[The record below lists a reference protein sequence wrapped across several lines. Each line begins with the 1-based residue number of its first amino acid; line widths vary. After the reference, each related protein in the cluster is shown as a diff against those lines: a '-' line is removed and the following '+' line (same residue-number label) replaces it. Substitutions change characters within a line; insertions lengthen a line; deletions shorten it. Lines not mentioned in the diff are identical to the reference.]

1 MHHERTG
8 QMGTVK
14 YLRESCCHRIECS
27 VANSLAALMRKWY
40 LNSTFQSYSYSQ
52 RFQEGTDGTR
62 INTKNLTYMWRVKM
76 KESREYKIEG
86 RPRWKGI
93 GKLRKKYCSN
103 KSCTCNQLQEIYIRT
118 DFFGLFWWLF
128 SLEKTN
134 LSLPYYHLDPL

>member
-8 QMGTVK
+8 QMGAMK

-27 VANSLAALMRKWY
+27 VTNSLAALMRKWY
-40 LNSTFQSYSYSQ
+40 LNSTFQSHSYSQ

-93 GKLRKKYCSN
+93 RKLRKKYCNN